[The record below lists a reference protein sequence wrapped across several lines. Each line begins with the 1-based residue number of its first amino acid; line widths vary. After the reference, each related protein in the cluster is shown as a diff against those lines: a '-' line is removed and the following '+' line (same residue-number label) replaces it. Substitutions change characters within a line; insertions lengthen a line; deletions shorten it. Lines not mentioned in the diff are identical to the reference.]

1 MNKFFKCS
9 LKRYEPIEEPLKYG
23 QLRNYLKPASI
34 KHPKSKSN
42 AINNAKNVS
51 YVRKLDEK

>member
-1 MNKFFKCS
+1 MFIKN
-9 LKRYEPIEEPLKYG
+9 KRYEPIEEPLKYG

-42 AINNAKNVS
+42 TANNAKNVN